1 MSDVRKAEG
10 STPGYVPFEYALL
23 KAVPRIDRGECV
35 NVGVVVYCQARD
47 YLGTAVHL
55 DEVRL
60 LALDGR
66 ADVDAVRAALVGV
79 EAVCAGRETAG
90 PAAGGSPRERFGRLT
105 APRSTVVQ
113 AGPVHS
119 GLTRDPDADLHRL
132 LARLVHASTLP

>member
-35 NVGVVVYCQARD
+35 NVGLVVYCQARD
-47 YLGTAVHL
+47 YLGTALHV

-60 LALDGR
+60 LALDR
-66 ADVDAVRAALVGV
+66 QADVDAVRAALAGV
-79 EAVCAGRETAG
+79 EAVCAGRDTAG
-90 PAAGGSPRERFGRLT
+90 RAGGGSRRERFGWLT

-132 LARLVHASTLP
+132 LDRLVR

>member
-1 MSDVRKAEG
+1 MSDVRTAEG

-23 KAVPRIDRGECV
+23 KAVPRVDRGECV

-47 YLGTAVHL
+47 YLGTAVHV

-60 LALDGR
+60 LTLDGQT
-66 ADVDAVRAALVGV
+66 DVDAVRAALAGV
-79 EAVCAGRETAG
+79 EAVCAGRSTAG
-90 PAAGGSPRERFGRLT
+90 PVATGSRRERFGWVT

-132 LARLVHASTLP
+132 LERLVR

>member
-10 STPGYVPFEYALL
+10 ATPGYVPFEYALL

-90 PAAGGSPRERFGRLT
+90 PAAGGSPGGASGGGRARGG
-105 APRSTVVQ
+105 AP
-113 AGPVHS
+113 
-119 GLTRDPDADLHRL
+119 
-132 LARLVHASTLP
+132 AR

>member
-1 MSDVRKAEG
+1 VSDVRKAEG

-35 NVGVVVYCQARD
+35 NVGVVVYCQAHE
-47 YLGTAVHL
+47 YLGTAVHV
-55 DEVRL
+55 DDVRL
-60 LALDGR
+60 LTLDGQ
-66 ADVDAVRAALVGV
+66 ADVAAVRAALAGV
-79 EAVCAGRETAG
+79 EAVCAGRSTAG
-90 PAAGGSPRERFGRLT
+90 PAATGSRRERFGWLT

-132 LARLVHASTLP
+132 LDRLVR

>member
-47 YLGTAVHL
+47 YLGTAGHL
-55 DEVRL
+55 DEGRL
-60 LALDGR
+60 PAPARGR
-66 ADVDAVRAALVGV
+66 ADVAAARAALVGV

-132 LARLVHASTLP
+132 LDRLVR